1 MTSRPVQNLTFLAY
15 IHFRAPQVTLR
26 GQKLSKLWKP
36 NEMHGCVHLSVRLIP
51 GAPTSLG
58 PSMTMIPSCLDLRT
72 ACLMSWDR
80 SRCASLP
87 GNLRTLSHESGWC
100 CIPDFKRLHN
110 KLEQTKK
117 RTWRSGASEILQEAY
132 IGEAIRTGWATSQ
145 LHAKVHLKVQVLL
158 VECKVSCKN
167 LCTEAPFFHEFRA
180 LSPCSL
186 QSFAELRCW
195 GNGTTWRLR
204 DLESQKITL
213 AIMIIRADTLLALD
227 TYGLDTYL
235 SQLFG

>member
-1 MTSRPVQNLTFLAY
+1 
-15 IHFRAPQVTLR
+15 
-26 GQKLSKLWKP
+26 
-36 NEMHGCVHLSVRLIP
+36 MHWCVHLSVRLIP

-58 PSMTMIPSCLDLRT
+58 PSMTMIPTCLDLRT

-100 CIPDFKRLHN
+100 CIPDFKRLDN
-110 KLEQTKK
+110 KFGTNKK

-158 VECKVSCKN
+158 VECKVSFKN
-167 LCTEAPFFHEFRA
+167 LCTEAPIFPLISGFVTMFT
-180 LSPCSL
+180 PVI
-186 QSFAELRCW
+186 CW
-195 GNGTTWRLR
+195 VEMLGEWHYLKAQRPR
-204 DLESQKITL
+204 VAKICL
-213 AIMIIRADTLLALD
+213 AIRIIHADTLLALD